1 MGLRVSYVAVP
12 VILAWF
18 TTMGNAAEE
27 QATLR
32 AQSPGMFQVQVN
44 QGYLSLAANQAPLVA
59 IFHEIGEQAK
69 ITFDSNIG
77 PEEKITID
85 LVRVPL
91 EQGIKQVAKNATVF
105 YAENPKDKTRRITRV
120 VVLSEAK
127 QSAPAQAKP
136 DPAVKIDKSAAPT
149 APKGPAKAGETE
161 KPRKEP

>member
-77 PEEKITID
+77 PE
-85 LVRVPL
+85 
-91 EQGIKQVAKNATVF
+91 
-105 YAENPKDKTRRITRV
+105 
-120 VVLSEAK
+120 
-127 QSAPAQAKP
+127 
-136 DPAVKIDKSAAPT
+136 
-149 APKGPAKAGETE
+149 
-161 KPRKEP
+161 